1 MDCREAAELLDSY
14 VLGALDPREREEVER
29 HLAGCAD
36 CEIQLSEAGELAVQ
50 MAYSVPPLVAP
61 DRVKAGLFERIERSG
76 PIAAGPHRSSG
87 VMDML
92 RAMGGF
98 WRASA
103 GYAGVAMAAGFAVA
117 VIVGGVWFNDR
128 LDTVRQENSVLKAR
142 LDDVEAMESELTSV
156 INDHVEVLSED
167 QHSLATMVKEMS
179 ESEGEMMDMIKD
191 QQDMAYMLASPDK
204 LVSVLTSTSQ
214 APAATGSEARG
225 LIIFEGEG
233 GSAFLT
239 TRQLPANEIGSL
251 YRVWLVRHGFRHD
264 AGVFSVDPTGYGQAV
279 IIPVGSWDEIEAIE
293 ITAVNSGESVLQ
305 GDL

>member
-1 MDCREAAELLDSY
+1 MECREAAELLDAY
-14 VLGALDPREREEVER
+14 VLGALDPKEKEEVER
-29 HLAGCAD
+29 HLASCAD
-36 CEIQLSEAGELAVQ
+36 CENQLSEAGEIAVQ
-50 MAYSVPPLVAP
+50 MAYLVPRLVAP
-61 DRVKAGLFERIERSG
+61 DRVKSGLFERIDRLGPGAARPRRSL
-76 PIAAGPHRSSG
+76 G
-87 VMDML
+87 VVDVL
-92 RAMGGF
+92 RAAGGF

-103 GYAGVAMAAGFAVA
+103 GYVGVAMAAGFAVA
-117 VIVGGVWFNDR
+117 VIVGGLWFNDR
-128 LDTVRQENSVLKAR
+128 LDTVRHENSVLKAR
-142 LDDVEAMESELTSV
+142 LDDVEAIEGELTAV

-167 QHSLATMVKEMS
+167 QHSLAIMVKDMS
-179 ESEGEMMDMIKD
+179 ESEDEIMDMIKD

-204 LVSVLTSTSQ
+204 LVSVLTSTSH
-214 APAATGSEARG
+214 ATASPDSEAQG

-239 TRQLPANEIGSL
+239 TRELPANAEGSL

-264 AGVFSVDPTGYGQAV
+264 AGIFRVDPTGYGQAI

>member
-1 MDCREAAELLDSY
+1 MECREAADLLDSY
-14 VLGALDPREREEVER
+14 VLGALDPREKEEVER

-36 CEIQLSEAGELAVQ
+36 CENQLSEAGELAVQ
-50 MAYSVPPLVAP
+50 MAYSAPRLVAP
-61 DRVKAGLFERIERSG
+61 DRVRAGLFERIDRSE
-76 PIAAGPHRSSG
+76 PIAARPQPLSS
-87 VMDML
+87 VADML
-92 RAMGGF
+92 RAAAGF

-103 GYAGVAMAAGFAVA
+103 GYVGVSMAAGFAVA

-128 LDTVRQENSVLKAR
+128 LDTVRHENSVMKAR
-142 LDDVEAMESELTSV
+142 LDDVEAIEGELTTV

-179 ESEGEMMDMIKD
+179 ESEGKMMDMIKE

-214 APAATGSEARG
+214 ATASPDSEARG

-239 TRQLPANEIGSL
+239 TRQLPANEVGSL

-264 AGVFSVDPTGYGQAV
+264 AGVFTVDPTGYGQAV